1 MRIYR
6 TICDYLLLTLKI
18 KDMSKLSVSIPE
30 NLLDTINQRIESG
43 DYSSISDYIRDLIRR
58 DADRRAEGGAGGN
71 RAGQGMTS
79 SEANAPAPVEGAPS
93 EVLPLPYSR
102 P

>member
-1 MRIYR
+1 
-6 TICDYLLLTLKI
+6 
-18 KDMSKLSVSIPE
+18 MSKLSVSIPE

-58 DADRRAEGGAGGN
+58 DAGRRAEGGTNGN

-79 SEANAPAPVEGAPS
+79 SGASAPASAEGAPGDA
-93 EVLPLPYSR
+93 LPLPYSR